1 MVEINARKR
10 DQKLA
15 ENEAALEEMTSVLE
29 QGLEASLYKSLARVG
44 PNLSTRKT
52 MLWIQSELFQ
62 IRIQLCL
69 MVWIWKPTLEQRTV
83 KRK

>member
-1 MVEINARKR
+1 LVEINARKR

-15 ENEAALEEMTSVLE
+15 ENEAALQEMTSVLE

-44 PNLSTRKT
+44 PSPSTRKT

-62 IRIQLCL
+62 IQLYL
-69 MVWIWKPTLEQRTV
+69 MFWIWKPPLQQRAV
-83 KRK
+83 KRI